1 MRKGLGR
8 YFILLLLLCGS
19 KIHAQTLGGNAV
31 FSFLRQPVGARTW
44 ALGGNNISSLAQD
57 LSLAFQQ
64 PALLRPVHN
73 GQISSSLQSL
83 PAGINNYSLV
93 AATKIPHTSFM
104 SGIGVNYFDYGSIT
118 QTDASGNILGTLSPS
133 DFVVQAMV
141 SKSYKEKF
149 NIGATLKFIHSNYGM
164 FRSSGIALD
173 VGLAYTDSAE
183 GWQASMVVKNMG
195 TQLTSYTQGG
205 KKEELPF
212 EIQAGISKRLAHAP
226 FQFSLTAGRLQ
237 TLNTIYNDTTF
248 RAAEGEINYTGVSFL
263 EKLVNRLTIGVQIYP
278 HEKLELMAGYH
289 FQRRRELNVFN
300 QINGLNG
307 FTFGT
312 ALKLRKM
319 HFMYAT
325 GFYQRN
331 LFHQLTVNINWK
343 GVL

>member
-1 MRKGLGR
+1 MRHGR
-8 YFILLLLLCGS
+8 YFILLLLFCGNY
-19 KIHAQTLGGNAV
+19 IHAQTLGGNAV

-44 ALGGNNISSLAQD
+44 ALGGNNISSMAQD
-57 LSLAFQQ
+57 VSLAFQQ
-64 PALLRPVHN
+64 PALLRPVHD
-73 GQISSSLQSL
+73 GQISSSIQSF
-83 PAGINNYSLV
+83 PAGIRNYSLV
-93 AATKIPHTSFM
+93 AATKLSGTSYM
-104 SGIGVNYFDYGSIT
+104 SGLGVNYFNYGNIT
-118 QTDASGNILGTLSPS
+118 QTDAAGNILGTLSPS
-133 DFVVQAMV
+133 DFVLQGMV
-141 SKSYKEKF
+141 SRTYREKF
-149 NIGATLKFIHSNYGM
+149 NLGVTLKFIHSNYGI
-164 FRSSGIALD
+164 FRSSGIAFD
-173 VGLAYTDSAE
+173 IGLAYIDTAQ
-183 GWQASMVVKNMG
+183 GWQATMVVKNMG
-195 TQLTSYTQGG
+195 TQLTPYTEGG

-237 TLNTIYNDTTF
+237 TLNTVYNDTLF
-248 RAAEGEINYTGVSFL
+248 RATEGEIDYTGVSFL

-307 FTFGT
+307 LTFGT

-331 LFHQLTVNINWK
+331 LFHQLTVNINWR

>member
-1 MRKGLGR
+1 MRIGIGPIVLV
-8 YFILLLLLCGS
+8 LLLCGNQ
-19 KIHAQTLGGNAV
+19 IHAQTLGGNAV
-31 FSFLRQPVGARTW
+31 FSFLQQPVGARAW

-57 LSLAFQQ
+57 ISLAFQQ
-64 PALLRPVHN
+64 PALLRPVHD
-73 GQISSSLQSL
+73 GQISSSIQSL
-83 PAGINNYSLV
+83 PAGISNYSLV
-93 AATKIPHTSFM
+93 AATKLTGTSFM
-104 SGIGVNYFDYGSIT
+104 TGIGVNYFNYGSIT
-118 QTDASGNILGTLSPS
+118 QTDAAGNILGTLSPS
-133 DFVVQAMV
+133 DFVVQGMF
-141 SKSYKEKF
+141 SKSYREKF
-149 NIGATLKFIHSNYGM
+149 NLGVTLKFIHSNYGM
-164 FRSSGIALD
+164 FRSSGIAMD
-173 VGLAYTDSAE
+173 IGLVYRDSTE

-195 TQLTSYTQGG
+195 TQFTPYTQSGQ
-205 KKEELPF
+205 KEELPF

-237 TLNTIYNDTTF
+237 TLNTVYNDTLF
-248 RAAEGEINYTGVSFL
+248 RATEGEIDYTGVSFL
-263 EKLVNRLTIGVQIYP
+263 EKLVNRLTLGVQIYP

-307 FTFGT
+307 LTFGT

-331 LFHQLTVNINWK
+331 LFHQLTVNINWR